1 MLQERLYTSGVAR
14 EMLQLRG
21 GATPLHIAMRSVCG
35 VACHG
40 VCPADVTYAVCE
52 ACHGPS
58 PDYARKPGPPIHP
71 VQNGS
76 GIAHRCWGTLRTAG
90 STRESDGPTGERRV
104 HAMIHGKGYAMMRRR
119 VVGTDRIVPFL

>member
-1 MLQERLYTSGVAR
+1 MLQERLYTSDVAR
-14 EMLQLRG
+14 EVLQLRG
-21 GATPLHIAMRSVCG
+21 VLLRYTLRCAVLCG

-71 VQNGS
+71 VHKVRRLARKGS
-76 GIAHRCWGTLRTAG
+76 AA
-90 STRESDGPTGERRV
+90 SSPV
-104 HAMIHGKGYAMMRRR
+104 
-119 VVGTDRIVPFL
+119 